1 MKPNLSPKRSEI
13 AWTNPMA
20 QSQDAEDSESAGDG
34 GISAIYP
41 LLPLRQTLVF
51 PKLVAPMAVSRED
64 SLAAIDVAMAEDQV
78 LVAVAQRDPPDDEP
92 APALVAEQLA
102 AVKGKR

>member
-1 MKPNLSPKRSEI
+1 MKPKPNPSRSEI
-13 AWTNPMA
+13 AWIDTMA
-20 QSQDAEDSESAGDG
+20 QSQDAEYSESTGDG
-34 GISAIYP
+34 GLSAIYP

-78 LVAVAQRDPPDDEP
+78 LVAVAQRDPTEEEP
-92 APALVAEQLA
+92 APDDFYA
-102 AVKGKR
+102 

>member
-13 AWTNPMA
+13 AWTDPMA
-20 QSQDAEDSESAGDG
+20 QSQDAEYSESAGDG

-64 SLAAIDVAMAEDQV
+64 SLAAIDVAMAEDQ
-78 LVAVAQRDPPDDEP
+78 AQEKSELPTQRRLEQAFDDIVI
-92 APALVAEQLA
+92 AQHM
-102 AVKGKR
+102 